1 MENSLSDD
9 WRESRAPVNKL
20 PSVILWKWV
29 EQIQPL
35 KASDDASNNHFND
48 SKAAFQHSMGTEY
61 KNNYIFTTIHEST
74 YQSEI
79 SEHPLALK
87 S

>member
-1 MENSLSDD
+1 MENSDD
-9 WRESRAPVNKL
+9 WRESRAPVDKL
-20 PSVILWKWV
+20 WV

-35 KASDDASNNHFND
+35 KASDASNNHFND
-48 SKAAFQHSMGTEY
+48 SKAAFQHSMGTKY
-61 KNNYIFTTIHEST
+61 KNNYIFTAIHEST

>member
-1 MENSLSDD
+1 M
-9 WRESRAPVNKL
+9 RESRAPVDEL
-20 PSVILWKWV
+20 PGVVLRKWV

-35 KASDDASNNHFND
+35 KASDASNNHFND
-48 SKAAFQHSMGTEY
+48 SKAAFQHSMGIKY
-61 KNNYIFTTIHEST
+61 KNNYIFTTVHEST
-74 YQSEI
+74 HQSEI